1 MNNLPPRAARRPFGC
16 RQTAMR
22 RASGWR
28 FGVSSTAGS
37 YCDWKWNRW
46 PTRRSPPTWPS
57 RCCPASVS
65 RPAPLHWFASAAPAS
80 FSMGDDGLLLQ
91 IASLGGI
98 GSQLGRE
105 VTLEPGDAILFSN
118 SDIGG
123 FTFPGVTDAVALRLP
138 CSALLPLLRAGDDVL
153 LRRIP
158 KRAPALQL
166 LVNYLSNMREALANA
181 GPELQQLVVDHI
193 RDLLAL
199 ALGATRD
206 AREIA
211 NGRGVRAARLRALK
225 AYIGQNLER
234 PELSLDRAANA
245 IGVTPRYVQMPFAAE
260 DTTFS
265 RHVLS
270 ERLTRVYR
278 LLTNPAFAE
287 RSVADLAFEVGSATC
302 PISTARSAGIT
313 VQPPRTSEPE
323 QPVVK
328 TGEKIGFL
336 VGCREQARRRGVAE
350 GMSVKQAVYSRR

>member
-1 MNNLPPRAARRPFGC
+1 MNEQP
-16 RQTAMR
+16 
-22 RASGWR
+22 
-28 FGVSSTAGS
+28 
-37 YCDWKWNRW
+37 
-46 PTRRSPPTWPS
+46 
-57 RCCPASVS
+57 
-65 RPAPLHWFASAAPAS
+65 AAPRGAPTFRLSTDGYAPGERVAVWRELYGRKLLRLEMEPLADAPFAADMAVQMLPGLGIATGTAS
-80 FSMGDDGLLLQ
+80 LVRVGRSRELLDDGDDGLLLQ

-138 CSALLPLLRAGDDVL
+138 RSALLPLLRAGDDVL

-166 LVNYLSNMREALANA
+166 LVNYLSNMREALASA

-245 IGVTPRYVQMPFAAE
+245 IGVTPRYVQMLFAAE

-350 GMSVKQAVYSRR
+350 GMGFEPTIRG